1 MKRTSKYIGLALV
14 AALGLSSCSDKFL
27 EDKKNYGAVGEEVY
41 NYEAGAQGRIND
53 LYGWCLPTVTDL
65 SWKNPSV
72 GKNDIAGQSTEEYAG
87 FTNYTDP
94 EVTMSSTASGTSVE
108 NYFGDDLENVQNN
121 TYGTIRNINNA
132 IQGISNS
139 TLSEELKDKL
149 LGQAYF
155 FRAWTYYK
163 LVKWYGGVPI
173 VKEVLPATPDA
184 FVQRSSANDCIE
196 FIIEDLNTAAEKL
209 LGQTMEYG
217 RITAGTALALKGRV
231 LTLWCSPLFNR
242 QGDQNRYKLAYET
255 MLEDKKVIDACG
267 YSLYGEGT
275 PGTNASTFAGMFAT
289 SERNPEAVFVTLYN
303 NLVDF
308 SGYADA
314 VKNNRWERDIRP
326 GNTGGGGLTPSKS
339 LVDLFPM
346 SDGKLPATATTY
358 TKLEKSDKAYD
369 EKYPFMDRDPRF
381 YRPFAFPGFRW
392 AYNTGTNGDATAMD
406 PHNPAYNK
414 GNDYVLWNYVWF
426 YGGDPV
432 DPENTTYRGAD
443 NLNKPGGVLVRKKS
457 DDFGVKSSP
466 LYDYRPDGQGAKNGG
481 EAVPFCSAAPLMEI
495 RYAEVLLNLAEVA
508 CGAGDMSFA
517 VSQLQRIRARAG
529 YTADN
534 NYGLQSNLSGDQA
547 ACMSAI
553 LYERQIEFA
562 YEGKR
567 FDDCRRWM
575 LYDGGVKPTWAPE
588 TWQLSGIWGSNTCTW
603 LGFAPINGQRNE
615 TFIYKINDSYG
626 LAADGTYDKDPM
638 LQEQWNADAQA
649 YVDQWLAEHPDAT
662 EAEKKAMTVAYA
674 KTQISIYDV
683 AKKVR
688 TAIAD
693 VNAANLQE
701 QLTALKAW
709 YEGHLTWQLRQS
721 GRYSDHSLKKIYFN
735 PRYYFL
741 GLKSNVSQKNV
752 GIYQTVGWEDV
763 NNGNAMGTFDP
774 LAD

>member
-1 MKRTSKYIGLALV
+1 MKRTYQYIGLALV

-27 EDKKNYGAVGEEVY
+27 EDKKNYGAVGEEIY

-53 LYGWCLPTVTDL
+53 LYGWCLPTVTDM
-65 SWKNPSV
+65 SWKNPAV
-72 GKNDIAGQSTEEYAG
+72 GKNDLAGVATEEYAG
-87 FTNYTDP
+87 FNNFIDP
-94 EVTMSSTASGTSVE
+94 EVTMSSTTAGTAVE

-132 IQGISNS
+132 IQGITNS
-139 TLSEELKDKL
+139 TLSQELKDKL

-173 VKEVLPATPDA
+173 VKDVLPATPAA
-184 FVQRSSANDCIE
+184 FTQRSSAKECFE
-196 FIIEDLNTAAEKL
+196 FIIDDLNTSARMLEGK
-209 LGQTMEYG
+209 TMDYG

-231 LTLWCSPLFNR
+231 LTLWCSPMFNR
-242 QGDQNRYKLAYET
+242 KGDQTRYQEAYTIMKEDLA
-255 MLEDKKVIDACG
+255 KIDACG
-267 YSLYGEGT
+267 YGLYGEGT
-275 PGTNASTFAGMFAT
+275 PGINASTFANMFVT

-303 NLVDF
+303 KLVDF

-326 GNTGGGGLTPSKS
+326 GNTGGGGLTPSKA

-346 SDGKLPATATTY
+346 SDGKVPATASTY
-358 TKLEKSDKAYD
+358 TRLEKSAIDYD
-369 EKYPFMDRDPRF
+369 ERYPFMDRDPRF
-381 YRPFAFPGFRW
+381 YRTFAFPGFRW
-392 AYNTGTNGDATAMD
+392 AYGTGSYGDATKMD
-406 PHNPAYNK
+406 PRNPSYNN

-457 DDFGVKSSP
+457 DDWGVKQSP

-508 CGAGDMSFA
+508 CGAGDMSYA
-517 VSQLQRIRARAG
+517 VEQLQRIRARAG
-529 YTADN
+529 YTSDN
-534 NYGLQSNLSGDQA
+534 NYGLQSSLTGDQA

-553 LYERQIEFA
+553 LYERQSEFA

-567 FDDCRRWM
+567 FDDMRRW
-575 LYDGGVKPTWAPE
+575 LLFDGGVKPSWAPD

-603 LGFAPINGQRNE
+603 LGFKPFNGQRCE
-615 TFIYKINDSYG
+615 TFIYKVNDSYG
-626 LAADGTYDKDPM
+626 MASDDTYDKDPL
-638 LQEQWNADAQA
+638 LQQQWTADAQA
-649 YVDQWLAEHPDAT
+649 YVDKWLADHPDAT
-662 EAEKKAMTVAYA
+662 EEEKKAMTVDYA
-674 KTQISIYDV
+674 KTIITIYDTG
-683 AKKVR
+683 AKVR
-688 TAIAD
+688 NITAN
-693 VNAANLQE
+693 VNSDDLQN
-701 QLTALKAW
+701 QLIALKKW
-709 YEGHLTWQLRQS
+709 YEGNLTWQLRQS
-721 GRYSDHSLKKIYFN
+721 GRYSDHSLKTIYFN
-735 PRYYFL
+735 PRNYFL

-763 NNGNAMGTFDP
+763 NNGGAMGTFDP
-774 LAD
+774 LAE